1 MTTTDESTRTAP
13 TAPGAIEANGINV
26 IDESERK
33 GTPAG
38 LFWPWCASN
47 ISVLAV
53 SYGAFILSYGV
64 SFRQAV
70 VAGAIGIIGG
80 FLLVGL
86 VSIAGKRGSAPT
98 LILSRA
104 PFGRYGN
111 SLPGIVSY
119 CLLVGWETVL
129 VALSTKA
136 VATVFRQLGWSSGDG
151 VKIVAFILVAAA
163 IVGAGVLG
171 FDTIMRLQRWLTV
184 AMVIVTAV
192 YIALTVDEIHMSK
205 VTGLPS
211 GTTSAVIGAAILVL
225 TGFGLGWVNAAADY
239 SRYLPRTARTG
250 GVVFW
255 PTFGGSL
262 PVLVLVGYGL
272 LLCAS
277 SSSLSDAVSNDPIG
291 GLATILPDW
300 FLVPFVLVAVAGLI
314 SGAILDL
321 YSSGLTLLSLGL
333 PVPRFV
339 AAGIDGVL
347 MVLGTIYIV
356 WGAADNF
363 LGIFEGF
370 LITLG
375 VPMAAWCGVFLAD
388 LLLRRRD
395 YDESS
400 LFTARGR
407 YGAVGWPAVLVMAV
421 ATVVGWGLVV
431 EPYGAQHL
439 GWLGYLFDPF
449 GFTDG
454 KASVWAGASLGV
466 PLALVIG
473 FLGYLLLGAARVR
486 SQERAGAVVGSS
498 R

>member
-1 MTTTDESTRTAP
+1 MTATDESSTRRAP
-13 TAPGAIEANGINV
+13 AAPGAIEANGINV

-38 LFWPWCASN
+38 LFWPWTASN

-64 SFRQAV
+64 SLGQAV
-70 VAGAIGIIGG
+70 VAGVVGIIGG

-111 SLPGIVSY
+111 SLPGVVSY

-136 VATVFRQLGWSSGDG
+136 VATVFEQLGWSSGDS
-151 VKIVAFILVAAA
+151 VKVVAFIIVAAA
-163 IVGAGVLG
+163 IVAAGILG
-171 FDTIMRLQRWLTV
+171 FDAIMRIQRWLTI
-184 AMVIVTAV
+184 AMVVVTAV
-192 YIALTVDEIHMSK
+192 YIALTVDEIHWSK
-205 VTGLPS
+205 ATDLPS
-211 GTTSAVIGAAILVL
+211 GTTAGVVGAGILVL
-225 TGFGLGWVNAAADY
+225 TGFGLGWVNTAADY
-239 SRYLPRTARTG
+239 SRYLPRSTRTG

-255 PTFGGSL
+255 PAFGGSL
-262 PVLVLVGYGL
+262 PVLILVGYGL

-277 SSSLSDAVSNDPIG
+277 NQGLSNAVSGDPIG
-291 GLATILPDW
+291 GLATVLPDW

-333 PVPRFV
+333 KIPRFV

-347 MVLGTIYIV
+347 MILGTIYIV
-356 WGAADNF
+356 WVAADDF
-363 LGIFEGF
+363 LGIFQGF

-395 YDESS
+395 YDEPA

-421 ATVVGWGLVV
+421 ATIVGWGLVT
-431 EPYGAQHL
+431 EPFGAQHL
-439 GWLGYLFDPF
+439 GWLGYLLEPF
-449 GFTDG
+449 GFGG
-454 KASVWAGASLGV
+454 KTSDWAFAGLGV
-466 PLALVIG
+466 PIALAIG
-473 FLGYLLLGAARVR
+473 FVGYLLLGAARVR
-486 SQERAGAVVGSS
+486 SQERTSA
-498 R
+498 

>member
-1 MTTTDESTRTAP
+1 MSVTDESSTRKAP
-13 TAPGAIEANGINV
+13 AAPGAIEANGINV

-33 GTPAG
+33 GTSAG

-47 ISVLAV
+47 ISVFAV
-53 SYGAFILSYGV
+53 AYGSFVLSYGV
-64 SFRQAV
+64 SFGQAV
-70 VAGAIGIIGG
+70 VAGLVGIVVG

-111 SLPGIVSY
+111 SLPGVVSY

-136 VATVFRQLGWSSGDG
+136 VATVFEQLGWSSGDG
-151 VKIVAFILVAAA
+151 VKIVAFIVVAAA

-171 FDTIMRLQRWLTV
+171 FDTIMSLQRWLTI

-192 YIALTVDEIHMSK
+192 YIALTLDEIHWSK
-205 VTGLPS
+205 ATDLSS
-211 GTTSAVIGAAILVL
+211 GTTAGVIGAGILVL
-225 TGFGLGWVNAAADY
+225 TGFGLGWVNTAADY
-239 SRYLPRTARTG
+239 SRYLPRSTPSG

-262 PVLVLVGYGL
+262 PVVVLVGYGL

-277 SSSLSDAVSNDPIG
+277 NSSLNDAVSGDPIG
-291 GLATILPDW
+291 GLATVLPDW

-314 SGAILDL
+314 SGAVLDL

-333 PVPRFV
+333 PAPRFV
-339 AAGIDGVL
+339 AASIDGVL
-347 MVLGTIYIV
+347 MILGTIYIV
-356 WGAADNF
+356 WIASDNF
-363 LGIFEGF
+363 LGIFQGF

-388 LLLRRRD
+388 LLVRKRD
-395 YDESS
+395 YDEPALYTS
-400 LFTARGR
+400 RGR

-421 ATVVGWGLVV
+421 STVIGWGLVV
-431 EPYGAQHL
+431 QPYGAEHL
-439 GWLGYLFDPF
+439 TWLGYLFDPL
-449 GFTDG
+449 GFAHG

-466 PLALVIG
+466 PLALVLG
-473 FLGYLLLGAARVR
+473 FVGYLALGAARVR
-486 SQERAGAVVGSS
+486 SQER
-498 R
+498 

>member
-1 MTTTDESTRTAP
+1 MTTIDESSTRKAP

-53 SYGAFILSYGV
+53 SYGAFIISFGV
-64 SFRQAV
+64 SFGQAL
-70 VAGAIGIIGG
+70 VAGALGVVVG

-86 VSIAGKRGSAPT
+86 VSVAGKRGSAPT

-136 VATVFRQLGWSSGDG
+136 VATVFEQLGWSSGDA
-151 VKIVAFILVAAA
+151 VKIIAFIIVAAA
-163 IVGAGVLG
+163 IVGAGILG
-171 FDTIMRLQRWLTV
+171 FDTIMRLQQWLTV
-184 AMVIVTAV
+184 LMVIVTAV
-192 YIALTVDEIHMSK
+192 YIALTLDEIHMDK

-211 GTTSAVIGAAILVL
+211 GATAAVIGAAILVL
-225 TGFGLGWVNAAADY
+225 TGFGLGWVNTAADY
-239 SRYLPRTARTG
+239 SRYLPRATRAG

-277 SSSLSDAVSNDPIG
+277 SSSLSTAVSNDPIG
-291 GLATILPDW
+291 GLATVLPDW

-339 AAGIDGVL
+339 AASIDGVL
-347 MVLGTIYIV
+347 MILGTIYIV
-356 WGAADNF
+356 WVAADNF

-375 VPMAAWCGVFLAD
+375 VPMAAWCGVFLSD
-388 LLLRRRD
+388 LMLRRRD
-395 YDESS
+395 YDEPA

-407 YGAVGWPAVLVMAV
+407 YGAIGWPAVLVMAA
-421 ATVVGWGLVV
+421 ATLIGWGLVV

-439 GWLGYLFDPF
+439 GWLGYLLKPLGFD
-449 GFTDG
+449 GG
-454 KASVWAGASLGV
+454 KTGAWAFANLGV
-466 PLALVIG
+466 PIALAIG
-473 FLGYLLLGAARVR
+473 FVGYLLLGAVRVR
-486 SQERAGAVVGSS
+486 SQERTT
-498 R
+498 

>member
-1 MTTTDESTRTAP
+1 MTAIDESSTRKAP
-13 TAPGAIEANGINV
+13 AAPGAIEANGINV

-53 SYGAFILSYGV
+53 SYGAFILSFGV
-64 SFRQAV
+64 SFGQAV
-70 VAGAIGIIGG
+70 VAGVLGVVVG
-80 FLLVGL
+80 FVLVGL

-111 SLPGIVSY
+111 SLPGVVSY

-136 VATVFRQLGWSSGDG
+136 VATVFEQLGWSSGDG
-151 VKIVAFILVAAA
+151 VKIIAFILVAAA
-163 IVGAGVLG
+163 IVGAGILG
-171 FDTIMRLQRWLTV
+171 FDTIMRLQRWLTI

-205 VTGLPS
+205 VDDLSS
-211 GTTSAVIGAAILVL
+211 GTTAAVVGAAILVL
-225 TGFGLGWVNAAADY
+225 TGFGLGWVNTAADY
-239 SRYLPRTARTG
+239 SRYLPRGTRAG

-255 PTFGGSL
+255 PAFGGSL

-291 GLATILPDW
+291 GLATVLPDW

-339 AAGIDGVL
+339 AASIDGVL
-347 MVLGTIYIV
+347 MILGTIYIV
-356 WGAADNF
+356 WVAADNF

-388 LLLRRRD
+388 LLLRKRD
-395 YDESS
+395 YDEAA

-407 YGAVGWPAVLVMAV
+407 YGAVGWPAVLIMAV

-431 EPYGAQHL
+431 EPYGAKHL
-439 GWLGYLFDPF
+439 GWLGYFLDPL
-449 GFTDG
+449 GFSGG
-454 KASVWAGASLGV
+454 KSGAWAFANLGV

-473 FLGYLLLGAARVR
+473 FVAYLLLGAHRVR
-486 SQERAGAVVGSS
+486 SQERTSA
-498 R
+498 

>member
-1 MTTTDESTRTAP
+1 MSIDESSTRSAP
-13 TAPGAIEANGINV
+13 PAPGAIEANGINV

-47 ISVLAV
+47 ISVFAV
-53 SYGAFILSYGV
+53 AYGSFVLSYGV
-64 SFRQAV
+64 SFGQAV
-70 VAGAIGIIGG
+70 LAGVIGIIGG

-98 LILSRA
+98 LVLSRA

-111 SLPGIVSY
+111 SLPGVVSY

-136 VATVFRQLGWSSGDG
+136 VATVFEQLGWSSGDG
-151 VKIVAFILVAAA
+151 VKIVAFIVVAAA
-163 IVGAGVLG
+163 IVGAGILG
-171 FDTIMRLQRWLTV
+171 FDTIMRLQRALTI

-192 YIALTVDEIHMSK
+192 YIALTLDEIHWSSA
-205 VTGLPS
+205 TDLPS
-211 GTTSAVIGAAILVL
+211 GTTAGVVGAGILVL
-225 TGFGLGWVNAAADY
+225 TGFGLGWVNTAADY
-239 SRYLPRTARTG
+239 SRYLPRSTSSR

-277 SSSLSDAVSNDPIG
+277 NAKLNGDVSNDPIG
-291 GLATILPDW
+291 GLATVLPDW
-300 FLVPFVLVAVAGLI
+300 FLVPFVFVAVAGLI
-314 SGAILDL
+314 SGAVLDL

-333 PVPRFV
+333 RTPRYV

-347 MVLGTIYIV
+347 MILGTIYIV
-356 WGAADNF
+356 WVAADDF
-363 LGIFEGF
+363 LGIFQGF

-388 LLLRRRD
+388 LLVRKRD
-395 YDESS
+395 YDEPA
-400 LFTARGR
+400 LFTASGR
-407 YGAVGWPAVLVMAV
+407 YGAVAWPAVLLMAA
-421 ATVVGWGLVV
+421 ATVIGWGLVT
-431 EPYGAQHL
+431 EPFGAKGL
-439 GWLGYLFDPF
+439 GWLGYLLDPLGF
-449 GFTDG
+449 GG
-454 KASVWAGASLGV
+454 KTGDWAFASLGV
-466 PLALVIG
+466 PIALAIG
-473 FLGYLLLGAARVR
+473 FVGYLIVGAARVR
-486 SQERAGAVVGSS
+486 AQERHPA
-498 R
+498 

>member
-1 MTTTDESTRTAP
+1 MTAIDESSTRKAP
-13 TAPGAIEANGINV
+13 PAPGAIEANGINV

-33 GTPAG
+33 GTAAG

-53 SYGAFILSYGV
+53 PYGAFIISFGV
-64 SFRQAV
+64 GFGQAV
-70 VAGAIGIIGG
+70 VAGVLGIVVG
-80 FLLVGL
+80 FFLVGL

-111 SLPGIVSY
+111 ALPGICSY
-119 CLLVGWETVL
+119 LLLVGWETVL

-136 VATVFRQLGWSSGDG
+136 VATVFAQLGWSSGNG
-151 VKIVAFILVAAA
+151 VKIVAFVVVAAA

-171 FDTIMRLQRWLTV
+171 FDTIMSLQRWLTY
-184 AMVIVTAV
+184 AMVVVTIV
-192 YIALTVDEIHMSK
+192 YIALTVDKIHLGKATSL
-205 VTGLPS
+205 TS
-211 GTTSAVIGAAILVL
+211 GSTAALIGAAILVL
-225 TGFGLGWVNAAADY
+225 TGFGLGWVNTAADY
-239 SRYLPRTARTG
+239 SRYLPRSTRTG

-255 PTFGGSL
+255 PTFGGSA
-262 PVLVLVGYGL
+262 PVLILVGYGL

-277 SSSLSDAVSNDPIG
+277 SSSLNNAVQNDPIG
-291 GLATILPDW
+291 GLATILPTW
-300 FLVPFVLVAVAGLI
+300 FLVPFVLVAVLGLV

-333 PVPRFV
+333 PAPRFV

-347 MVLGTIYIV
+347 MCLGTIYIV
-356 WGAADNF
+356 WQAADDF

-388 LLLRRRD
+388 LLVRRRD
-395 YDESS
+395 YDEAA

-407 YGAVGWPAVLVMAV
+407 YGAVGWPAVLWMAA
-421 ATVVGWGLVV
+421 ATVIGWGLVV
-431 EPYGAQHL
+431 EPYGAKHL
-439 GWLGYLFDPF
+439 GWLGYLLKPL
-449 GFTDG
+449 GFSGG
-454 KASVWAGASLGV
+454 KTGAWAFANLGV
-466 PLALVIG
+466 PLALVIA
-473 FLGYLLLGAARVR
+473 FVGYLLLGAFRVR
-486 SQERAGAVVGSS
+486 AQERS
-498 R
+498 

>member
-1 MTTTDESTRTAP
+1 MTAIDESSSTRKAP

-33 GTPAG
+33 GKPSG

-53 SYGAFILSYGV
+53 SYGAFILSFGV
-64 SFRQAV
+64 SFGQAL
-70 VAGAIGIIGG
+70 VAGVLGVVLG
-80 FLLVGL
+80 FLLVGF
-86 VSIAGKRGSAPT
+86 VSLAGKRGSAPT

-111 SLPGIVSY
+111 SLPGVVSY

-136 VATVFRQLGWSSGDG
+136 VATVFEQLGWSSGDG
-151 VKIVAFILVAAA
+151 VKVAAFILVAAA

-171 FDTIMRLQRWLTV
+171 FDAIMRIQRWLTI

-192 YIALTVDEIHMSK
+192 YIALTLDEIHWSRA
-205 VTGLPS
+205 TDLPS
-211 GTTSAVIGAAILVL
+211 GTTAGVLGAGILVL
-225 TGFGLGWVNAAADY
+225 TGFGLGWVNTAADY
-239 SRYLPRTARTG
+239 SRYLPRHTRAG

-262 PVLVLVGYGL
+262 PVLILVGYGL

-277 SSSLSDAVSNDPIG
+277 STSLSDAVSNDPIG
-291 GLATILPDW
+291 GLATVLPDW

-333 PVPRFV
+333 RTPRYV
-339 AAGIDGVL
+339 AAGIDGVI

-356 WGAADNF
+356 WVAADNF

-395 YDESS
+395 YDEPS
-400 LFTARGR
+400 LFTASGR
-407 YGAVGWPAVLVMAV
+407 YGAVGWPAVGLMAA
-421 ATVVGWGLVV
+421 ATFIGWGLVV
-431 EPYGAQHL
+431 QPYGAKGL
-439 GWLGYLFDPF
+439 GWLGYLFDPL
-449 GFTDG
+449 GFSDG
-454 KASVWAGASLGV
+454 KASVWAGANLGV

-473 FLGYLLLGAARVR
+473 FVGYLLVGTSRVR
-486 SQERAGAVVGSS
+486 AQEHAD
-498 R
+498 

>member
-1 MTTTDESTRTAP
+1 MTAIDESSTRKAP
-13 TAPGAIEANGINV
+13 PAPGAIEANGINV

-53 SYGAFILSYGV
+53 SYGAFVLSYGV
-64 SFRQAV
+64 SLAQAV
-70 VAGAIGIIGG
+70 IAGLVGIVGG

-98 LILSRA
+98 LVLSRA

-111 SLPGIVSY
+111 TMPGIVSY
-119 CLLVGWETVL
+119 LLLVGWETVL

-136 VATVFRQLGWSSGDG
+136 VATVFSQLGWSSGNA
-151 VKIVAFILVAAA
+151 VKIVAFLVVAAA
-163 IVGAGVLG
+163 IVGAGILG
-171 FDTIMRLQRWLTV
+171 FDAIMRIQRWLTI

-192 YIALTVDEIHMSK
+192 YIALTVDKIHLHSATSLK
-205 VTGLPS
+205 A
-211 GTTSAVIGAAILVL
+211 GTTAAVIGAAILVL
-225 TGFGLGWVNAAADY
+225 TGFGLGWVNTAADY
-239 SRYLPRTARTG
+239 SRYLPRSTRAG

-255 PTFGGSL
+255 PAFGGSL
-262 PVLVLVGYGL
+262 PVVILVGYGI

-277 SSSLSDAVSNDPIG
+277 SSSLSGAVGNDPIG
-291 GLATILPDW
+291 GLASVLPNW
-300 FLVPFVLVAVAGLI
+300 FLVPFVLVSVAGLI
-314 SGAILDL
+314 SGAMLDL
-321 YSSGLTLLSLGL
+321 YSSGLTLLTLGL
-333 PVPRFV
+333 RTPRYV
-339 AAGIDGVL
+339 AAGVDGVL

-356 WGAADNF
+356 WVAAGNF

-375 VPMAAWCGVFLAD
+375 VPMAAWCGIFLAD

-395 YDESS
+395 YDEAS
-400 LFTARGR
+400 LFTADGR
-407 YGAVGWPAVLVMAV
+407 YAAVGWPAVLIMAV

-431 EPYGAQHL
+431 QPYGAKGL
-439 GWLGYLFDPF
+439 SWLGYLLHL
-449 GFTDG
+449 GLGG
-454 KASVWAGASLGV
+454 KTGTWSGASLGV

-473 FLGYLLLGAARVR
+473 FVAYLLLGAPRVR
-486 SQERAGAVVGSS
+486 SQER
-498 R
+498 

>member
-1 MTTTDESTRTAP
+1 MTATDESSTRKAP
-13 TAPGAIEANGINV
+13 AVPGPIEANGINV

-33 GTPAG
+33 GTPND
-38 LFWPWCASN
+38 LFWPWCAAN
-47 ISVLAV
+47 ISVFAV
-53 SYGAFILSYGV
+53 SYGAFMLSYGV
-64 SFRQAV
+64 SFAQAV
-70 VAGAIGIIGG
+70 VAGLVGIVGG

-98 LILSRA
+98 LTLSRA

-111 SLPGIVSY
+111 SLPGVVSY

-136 VATVFRQLGWSSGDG
+136 VATVFEQLGWSSGNG
-151 VKIVAFILVAAA
+151 VKVASFILVAAA

-192 YIALTVDEIHMSK
+192 YIALTLDEIEWSK
-205 VTGLPS
+205 ATDLSS
-211 GTTSAVIGAAILVL
+211 GTTSGVLGAGILVL
-225 TGFGLGWVNAAADY
+225 TGFGLGWVNTAADY
-239 SRYLPRTARTG
+239 SRYLPRRTRAG

-277 SSSLSDAVSNDPIG
+277 NSSLNDAVSGDPIG
-291 GLATILPDW
+291 GLATVLPDW

-314 SGAILDL
+314 SGAVLDL

-333 PVPRFV
+333 KTPRYV

-347 MVLGTIYIV
+347 MILGTIYIV
-356 WGAADNF
+356 WVAADDF
-363 LGIFEGF
+363 LGIFQGF

-395 YDESS
+395 YDEPA

-407 YGAVGWPAVLVMAV
+407 YGAVGWPAVLVMAA
-421 ATVVGWGLVV
+421 ATLIGWGLVV
-431 EPYGAQHL
+431 QPYGAKHL
-439 GWLGYLFDPF
+439 GWLGYLLDPVGFD
-449 GFTDG
+449 GG

-466 PLALVIG
+466 PLALVLG
-473 FLGYLLLGAARVR
+473 FVGYLALGAARVR
-486 SQERAGAVVGSS
+486 GQERAG
-498 R
+498 

>member
-1 MTTTDESTRTAP
+1 MTTLDESSAQRAP
-13 TAPGAIEANGINV
+13 VAPGAIEANGINV
-26 IDESERK
+26 IAESERK
-33 GTPAG
+33 GTSAG

-53 SYGAFILSYGV
+53 PYGAFIISFGV
-64 SFRQAV
+64 SFGQAV
-70 VAGAIGIIGG
+70 VAGALGVVVG

-111 SLPGIVSY
+111 SLPAIVSY

-129 VALSTKA
+129 VSLSTKA
-136 VATVFRQLGWSSGDG
+136 VATVFQQLGWSSGNA
-151 VKIVAFILVAAA
+151 VKVIAFIVVAAA
-163 IVGAGVLG
+163 IVAAGVLG
-171 FDTIMRLQRWLTV
+171 FDAIMRIQRWLTI

-192 YIALTVDEIHMSK
+192 YIALTVDEIDMNKATDLS
-205 VTGLPS
+205 TGSTAALL
-211 GTTSAVIGAAILVL
+211 GAAILVL
-225 TGFGLGWVNAAADY
+225 TGFGLGWVNTAADY
-239 SRYLPRTARTG
+239 SRYLPRSTRTG

-262 PVLVLVGYGL
+262 PVLILVGYGL

-277 SSSLSDAVSNDPIG
+277 SSSLNNAVQNDPIG
-291 GLATILPDW
+291 GLATVLPDW
-300 FLVPFVLVAVAGLI
+300 FLVPFVLVSVAGLI

-333 PVPRFV
+333 RTPRFV

-347 MVLGTIYIV
+347 MILGTIYIV
-356 WGAADNF
+356 WSAADDF

-388 LLLRRRD
+388 LLVRRRD
-395 YDESS
+395 YDEPS

-407 YGAVGWPAVLVMAV
+407 YGAVGWPAFLLMAL
-421 ATVVGWGLVV
+421 ATGIGWGLVV
-431 EPYGAQHL
+431 QPFGAKGL
-439 GWLGYLFDPF
+439 GWLGYLLDPL

-454 KASVWAGASLGV
+454 KTGEWAFANLGV
-466 PLALVIG
+466 PLAPVIAFVGYMLVG
-473 FLGYLLLGAARVR
+473 TFRVR
-486 SQERAGAVVGSS
+486 SQERAAA
-498 R
+498 

>member
-1 MTTTDESTRTAP
+1 MSIDESSTRSAP
-13 TAPGAIEANGINV
+13 PAPGAIEANGINV

-33 GTPAG
+33 GTAAG
-38 LFWPWCASN
+38 LFWPWTASN

-64 SFRQAV
+64 SLAQAV
-70 VAGAIGIIGG
+70 VAGVVGIVVG

-104 PFGRYGN
+104 PFGRWGN

-136 VATVFRQLGWSSGDG
+136 VATVFEQLGWSSGDG
-151 VKIVAFILVAAA
+151 VKVVAFIVVAAA
-163 IVGAGVLG
+163 IVGAGILG
-171 FDTIMRLQRWLTV
+171 FDAIMRIQRWLTI

-192 YIALTVDEIHMSK
+192 YIALTLDEIHWSK
-205 VTGLPS
+205 ATDLSRGSTAGL
-211 GTTSAVIGAAILVL
+211 VGAAILVL
-225 TGFGLGWVNAAADY
+225 TGFGLGWVNTAADY
-239 SRYLPRTARTG
+239 SRYLPRSTRTS

-262 PVLVLVGYGL
+262 PVLILVGYGL

-277 SSSLSDAVSNDPIG
+277 SPGLSNAVSADPIG
-291 GLATILPDW
+291 GLATVLPDW

-333 PVPRFV
+333 KIPRFV

-347 MVLGTIYIV
+347 MILGTIYIV
-356 WGAADNF
+356 WVAADDF
-363 LGIFEGF
+363 LGIFQGF

-388 LLLRRRD
+388 LMLRRRD
-395 YDESS
+395 YDEPA
-400 LFTARGR
+400 LYTARGR

-421 ATVVGWGLVV
+421 ATVVGWGLVTQ
-431 EPYGAQHL
+431 PFGAKHL
-439 GWLGYLFDPF
+439 GWLGYLLEPLGF
-449 GFTDG
+449 GG
-454 KASVWAGASLGV
+454 KTSEWAFASLGV
-466 PLALVIG
+466 PIALAIG
-473 FLGYLLLGAARVR
+473 CVGYLLLGAVRVR
-486 SQERAGAVVGSS
+486 SQEQSVVEEA

>member
-1 MTTTDESTRTAP
+1 MTATDESSTRRAP
-13 TAPGAIEANGINV
+13 AAPGAIEANGINV

-38 LFWPWCASN
+38 LFWPWTASN

-64 SFRQAV
+64 SLGQAV
-70 VAGAIGIIGG
+70 VAGVVGIIGG

-111 SLPGIVSY
+111 SLPGVVSY

-136 VATVFRQLGWSSGDG
+136 VATVFEQLGWSSGDG
-151 VKIVAFILVAAA
+151 VKVVAFIVVAAA
-163 IVGAGVLG
+163 IVGAGILG
-171 FDTIMRLQRWLTV
+171 FDAIMRIQRWLTI
-184 AMVIVTAV
+184 AMVVVTAV
-192 YIALTVDEIHMSK
+192 YIALTVDEIHWSK
-205 VTGLPS
+205 ATDLSS
-211 GTTSAVIGAAILVL
+211 GTTAGVVGAGILVL
-225 TGFGLGWVNAAADY
+225 TGFGLGWVNTAADY
-239 SRYLPRTARTG
+239 SRYLPRNTRTG

-255 PTFGGSL
+255 PAFGGSL
-262 PVLVLVGYGL
+262 PVLILVGYGL

-277 SSSLSDAVSNDPIG
+277 NQGLSNAVSGDPIG
-291 GLATILPDW
+291 GLATVLPDW

-333 PVPRFV
+333 KIPRFV

-347 MVLGTIYIV
+347 MILGTIYIV
-356 WGAADNF
+356 WVAADDF
-363 LGIFEGF
+363 LGIFQGF

-395 YDESS
+395 YDEPA

-421 ATVVGWGLVV
+421 ATIVGWGLVT
-431 EPYGAQHL
+431 EPFGAQHL
-439 GWLGYLFDPF
+439 GWLGYLLEPF
-449 GFTDG
+449 GFGG
-454 KASVWAGASLGV
+454 KTSDWAFAGLGV
-466 PLALVIG
+466 PIALAIG
-473 FLGYLLLGAARVR
+473 FVGYLLLGGARVR
-486 SQERAGAVVGSS
+486 SQERTSA
-498 R
+498 